1 MKTVLLFF
9 FCLSTGLFLFSDA
22 KGQKLFNEGILTY
35 NISIESSKGEKQ
47 VTGSLNGAVINI
59 YLTREKSRTEMI
71 STPGTETTVFDD
83 KTGKAFIL
91 KEYSGQKLMISLTEE
106 NRAEKNKVNSNLKF
120 VIDNSI
126 TTVAGY
132 ACKKATAVSADGKSY
147 TVFFDPTV
155 TPVNKDYNYGF
166 PQLPGL
172 PVQYELQSGNLVF
185 RYSLVKY
192 SAESIAANKFEA
204 PKTGFRVMSY
214 EENQQLKKG
223 N

>member
-192 SAESIAANKFEA
+192 SAESIAANKFEV

>member
-1 MKTVLLFF
+1 MKTVRLFF
-9 FCLSTGLFLFSDA
+9 YCLLAGLFLFGDA
-22 KGQKLFNEGILTY
+22 KGQKTFNEGILTY

-83 KTGKAFIL
+83 KAGKAFIL

-120 VIDNSI
+120 VIDNTI

-132 ACKKATAVSADGKSY
+132 ACKKATAVSSDGKSY
-147 TVFFDPTV
+147 IVFFDPSII
-155 TPVNKDYNYGF
+155 PVNKDYNYGF
-166 PQLPGL
+166 PQLPGI